1 MSIAALP
8 VLGKAESSTCLQE
21 NRDSQ
26 LPEVMKGPSYINT
39 SIFQTFKV
47 VQFSEDGFHLLNE
60 PRFSPRNFFSLASKT
75 VTVIEK
81 C

>member
-1 MSIAALP
+1 
-8 VLGKAESSTCLQE
+8 
-21 NRDSQ
+21 
-26 LPEVMKGPSYINT
+26 MKGPSYINT

-75 VTVIEK
+75 VTMIEK